1 MRRFDK
7 YRTNLVLHDDK
18 IYSYSTCVA
27 IIDGKYLKQLGNWS
41 RTTRKHINY
50 AAEQLNLELKK
61 LIKS

>member
-41 RTTRKHINY
+41 RTTQKHINY